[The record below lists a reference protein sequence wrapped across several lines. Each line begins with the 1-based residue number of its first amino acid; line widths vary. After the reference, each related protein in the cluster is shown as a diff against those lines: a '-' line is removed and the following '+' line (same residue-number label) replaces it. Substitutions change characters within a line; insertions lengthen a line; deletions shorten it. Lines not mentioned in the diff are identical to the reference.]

1 MNAPLFKLEAKYI
14 TFYKIQNIN
23 LNDTNLVTLNFS
35 MDPTDSEFTECSPKE
50 LM

>member
-35 MDPTDSEFTECSPKE
+35 MDQLTLNLLNAAQKS
-50 LM
+50 